1 MTDAKTQ
8 TGAVMALI
16 VLATVVDGMDASIVN
31 VVLPDI
37 SRELGMSVSSSAFVS
52 VAYLIPIAGLCLA
65 FSKLAE
71 RADIRRMFLVGTAV
85 FSLASLGC
93 STSSSEWML
102 VLMRFV
108 QGIGA
113 TFMVAT
119 TPIMVVRLLPED
131 HRGRGMG
138 AIAAGSGISVII
150 GPTVGGLIG
159 DMLSWHWV
167 FLINIPLGIA
177 LAAAAMALLP
187 RSEPGTRARLPDVPA
202 MLLMFLGMGLVMVS
216 LYGFIDGY
224 LPGPAVVAALAVG
237 CALVIASVLRSGRSD
252 DPLVHLDL
260 LRDRRFATVTLI
272 FMASTM
278 MGAGVMYLLPYYL
291 SMAEGMS
298 PFQTGLL
305 LAGAS
310 VITVAM
316 TFPTG
321 RWCDRRGCRIPASLA
336 LALRVAFS
344 AMLAVVDPALGMG
357 YILLALAIMGMSFGI
372 SGTSQSTRMLEES
385 PDEYSGEAGS
395 MAMMINYVGYA
406 FGLVAF
412 AIVFMLLNPGGGMDF
427 DLMGEDQFMAGFHG
441 ACLFGSVLAA
451 VALAASL
458 AVRGRGSRSD

>member
-1 MTDAKTQ
+1 
-8 TGAVMALI
+8 MALI
-16 VLATVVDGMDASIVN
+16 VLATIVDGMDASIVN

-71 RADIRRMFLVGTAV
+71 RADIRRMFLVGTAI
-85 FSLASLGC
+85 FSIASLGC
-93 STSSSEWML
+93 SASAGEGML
-102 VLMRFV
+102 VAMRFV

-113 TFMVAT
+113 TFMVAA

-138 AIAAGSGISVII
+138 AIAAGSGISVIA

-159 DMLSWHWV
+159 DALSWHWV
-167 FLINIPLGIA
+167 FLINIPLGLA
-177 LAAAAMALLP
+177 LAAAAVRLLP
-187 RSEPGTRARLPDVPA
+187 RSEPGRRAALPDIPA
-202 MLLMFLGMGLVMVS
+202 VLLMFLGMGMVMLS

-224 LPGPAVVAALAVG
+224 LPGPAVAALLAVG
-237 CALVIASVLRSGRSD
+237 CVMVAASAVRSGRSD
-252 DPLVHLDL
+252 DPLVHLEL
-260 LRDRRFATVTLI
+260 LRDRRFAAVTLI

-291 SMAEGMS
+291 SIAEGMS

-310 VITVAM
+310 VVTVAM

-321 RWCDRRGCRIPASLA
+321 RWCDRRGCRAPASLA

-344 AMLAVVDPALGMG
+344 AMLAVVDPALGFG
-357 YILLALAIMGMSFGI
+357 YMLVALALMGVSFGI
-372 SGTSQSTRMLEES
+372 SGTSQSARMLEES
-385 PDEYSGEAGS
+385 PGEYSGEAGS
-395 MAMMINYVGYA
+395 MAMMVNYVGYA
-406 FGLVAF
+406 LGLVAF
-412 AIVFMLLNPGGGMDF
+412 AVVFMVLNPGGGMDF
-427 DLMGEDQFMAGFHG
+427 DAMGTDRFMTGFHG
-441 ACLFGSVLAA
+441 ACLFGSALAA

-458 AVRGRGSRSD
+458 AVRGRGPRAG

>member
-93 STSSSEWML
+93 SVSSNEWML

-159 DMLSWHWV
+159 DVLSWHWV

-202 MLLMFLGMGLVMVS
+202 MLLMFLGMGLV
-216 LYGFIDGY
+216 
-224 LPGPAVVAALAVG
+224 G
-237 CALVIASVLRSGRSD
+237 CALVIASVLRSGRAD

-291 SMAEGMS
+291 SMVEGMS

-344 AMLAVVDPALGMG
+344 AMLAAVDPALGMG

-441 ACLFGSVLAA
+441 SCLFGSVLAA